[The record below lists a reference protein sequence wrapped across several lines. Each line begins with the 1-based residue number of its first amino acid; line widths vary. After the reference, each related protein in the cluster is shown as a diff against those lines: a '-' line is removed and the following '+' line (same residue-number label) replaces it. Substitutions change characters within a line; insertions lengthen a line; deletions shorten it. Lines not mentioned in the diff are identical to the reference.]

1 MAIPTYD
8 ELMYPVLKVLG
19 DGKER
24 SGEDITNI
32 IADQLNLTEEE
43 RNRIYPNNPKKMFKD
58 RIAWARTYL
67 KKAGLIISPQ
77 RTTSQITD
85 EGIKV
90 LKLNLEKLDLKFL
103 EQFKSYREFRHIT
116 TTPDGIST
124 QKTIIESSEAVQT
137 PDEMLD
143 FVKNSYMENLQSELL
158 SKLKQVE
165 PVRFE
170 QIVLTLMEKMNYGIG
185 SMTKLSHDGGIDGI
199 INEDELGL
207 EKIYLQA
214 KRYSDNKV
222 NEKEM
227 QNFAGALSCSPV
239 RKGVF
244 ITTSYFDEKAK
255 KKAEDAS
262 KKKLIIRLINGEE
275 LTKLMIKHN
284 VGVQIKTIIEIKKL
298 DEDFFADGE

>member
-1 MAIPTYD
+1 
-8 ELMYPVLKVLG
+8 
-19 DGKER
+19 
-24 SGEDITNI
+24 
-32 IADQLNLTEEE
+32 
-43 RNRIYPNNPKKMFKD
+43 
-58 RIAWARTYL
+58 
-67 KKAGLIISPQ
+67 
-77 RTTSQITD
+77 
-85 EGIKV
+85 
-90 LKLNLEKLDLKFL
+90 
-103 EQFKSYREFRHIT
+103 
-116 TTPDGIST
+116 
-124 QKTIIESSEAVQT
+124 
-137 PDEMLD
+137 MLD
-143 FVKNSYMENLQSELL
+143 FVKSSYMENLQSELL

-170 QIVLTLMEKMNYGIG
+170 QIVLQLMEKMNYGIG
-185 SMTKLSHDGGIDGI
+185 QMTKLSHDGGIDGI
-199 INEDELGL
+199 IDEDELGL

-262 KKKLIIRLINGEE
+262 KKGLIIRLINGEE

-298 DEDFFADGE
+298 DEDFFSEE

>member
-8 ELMYPVLKVLG
+8 ELMSPVLKLLSDEV
-19 DGKER
+19 ER
-24 SGEDITNI
+24 SGDDISNT
-32 IADQLNLTEEE
+32 IANQLNLTEEE
-43 RNRIYPNNPKKMFKD
+43 RNRIYANNPKKVFKD

-67 KKAGLIISPQ
+67 KKAGLIESPQ
-77 RTTSQITD
+77 RATSKITA
-85 EGIKV
+85 EGMKV
-90 LKLNLEKLDLKFL
+90 AKSKLDKLNLKFL
-103 EQFKSYREFRHIT
+103 EQYESFREFRHI
-116 TTPDGIST
+116 DNSN
-124 QKTIIESSEAVQT
+124 KVESKSEKIETVQT

-143 FVKNSYMENLQSELL
+143 FVQNSYKENLQSELL
-158 SKLKQVE
+158 LKLKSVD

-170 QIVLTLMEKMNYGIG
+170 EIVLNLMEKMNYGVG

-199 INEDELGL
+199 IDEDELGL

-262 KKKLIIRLINGEE
+262 KKGLVIRLINGDE

-284 VGVQIKTIIEIKKL
+284 IGVQIKTKIEIKKL
-298 DEDFFADGE
+298 DEDFFAED

>member
-8 ELMYPVLKVLG
+8 ELMSPVLKLLS
-19 DGKER
+19 DGVER
-24 SGEDITNI
+24 SGDDISNT
-32 IADQLNLTEEE
+32 IANQLNLTEEE
-43 RNRIYPNNPKKMFKD
+43 KNRIYANNPKKVFKD

-67 KKAGLIISPQ
+67 KKARLIESPQ
-77 RTTSQITD
+77 RATSKITAK
-85 EGIKV
+85 GMKV
-90 LKLNLEKLDLKFL
+90 AKSKLDKLNLKFL
-103 EQFKSYREFRHIT
+103 EQYESFREFRHI
-116 TTPDGIST
+116 DNSNEVEGKS
-124 QKTIIESSEAVQT
+124 KKIETVQT

-143 FVKNSYMENLQSELL
+143 FVQNSYKENLQSELL
-158 SKLKQVE
+158 LKLKSVD

-170 QIVLTLMEKMNYGIG
+170 EIVLNLMEKMNYGIG

-199 INEDELGL
+199 IDEDELGL

-214 KRYSDNKV
+214 KRYSDNKI

-262 KKKLIIRLINGEE
+262 KKGLIIRLINGDE

-284 VGVQIKTIIEIKKL
+284 IGVQIKTKIEIKKL
-298 DEDFFADGE
+298 DEDFFAEY